1 MSVVNDKVNTDYRNL
16 TPSTY
21 NRENPI
27 IHVIFIVFC
36 IACLMPL
43 LLIVSISF
51 STEQDLLM
59 NGFNLIPMHFSM
71 DAYNMIFESPGRI
84 ISAYQV
90 TFFTT
95 VVSTLINLVFT
106 SMMAYALSRSSFRYR
121 KLFSFYLFF
130 TMLFSGGLVPYYI
143 LMTKY
148 LMMTDKIWA
157 MVLPFL
163 FSAYN
168 AFLMRTNFQTLSPAL
183 SESAKIDGASE
194 FRIYWQIIIP
204 LSTPTIATVGLFV
217 GLNVWNDWYNCLLFI
232 NKAKLYSL
240 QMMLQMMMANLSSIQ
255 NDMNSGF
262 VQDMVKSRK
271 MPGESLRMAMCLVS
285 IGPVIMLFPF
295 LQKYFVRGLT
305 IGSVKG

>member
-1 MSVVNDKVNTDYRNL
+1 
-16 TPSTY
+16 
-21 NRENPI
+21 
-27 IHVIFIVFC
+27 
-36 IACLMPL
+36 
-43 LLIVSISF
+43 
-51 STEQDLLM
+51 
-59 NGFNLIPMHFSM
+59 
-71 DAYNMIFESPGRI
+71 
-84 ISAYQV
+84 
-90 TFFTT
+90 
-95 VVSTLINLVFT
+95 
-106 SMMAYALSRSSFRYR
+106 
-121 KLFSFYLFF
+121 
-130 TMLFSGGLVPYYI
+130 
-143 LMTKY
+143 MTKY

-168 AFLMRTNFQTLSPAL
+168 AFLMRTNFQTLPL
-183 SESAKIDGASE
+183 SLAESAKIDGASE

-232 NKAKLYSL
+232 NKSKLYSL
-240 QMMLQMMMANLSSIQ
+240 QMMLQMMMANLNSIQ

-262 VQDMVKSRK
+262 VQDMLKTRK

-285 IGPVIMLFPF
+285 IGPVILLFPF